1 MWYSVLLKSIDW
13 NNNSMIDIRLY
24 AWLTSPIINVHHHL
38 DDWLHLGDVLTHLQP
53 RSTSSYYAYEIYIF
67 QLLLV
72 NSFLSVTKKNIF
84 VTSKFKT
91 FLFEILH
98 FVHLYY
104 RKQFSTYPVKPLRHL
119 KWYKLSIKSYLKRK
133 IIIVKNDYFF
143 SDI

>member
-1 MWYSVLLKSIDW
+1 MWTTAAICILQKSIDW

-72 NSFLSVTKKNIF
+72 NSFLPVTKKNIF

-91 FLFEILH
+91 FLFKILH
-98 FVHLYY
+98 FVHLFG
-104 RKQFSTYPVKPLRHL
+104 RKQFSTYPVNHWGIWNDINYPLNL
-119 KWYKLSIKSYLKRK
+119 TWKGK
-133 IIIVKNDYFF
+133 
-143 SDI
+143 